1 MPQFRW
7 TLRILAAGLA
17 LTLTAVVPAYAQQ
30 GPPEGT
36 TFVYLNSAEI
46 IQSQP
51 EFAEMTRTF
60 DQEITDR
67 RTELQEQA
75 ATVDSMIQEYQQQE
89 SVLSPQAKA
98 QMQEEIRNR
107 QLALAN
113 RRQQMETELGNRQ
126 KELLAPILEQVGN
139 VIEEVRAERNYAMVF
154 DISTE
159 GVVAADPSL
168 DITELVKARIGGADT
183 ASTQP

>member
-1 MPQFRW
+1 MSQFRS
-7 TLRILAAGLA
+7 TMQVLAAGLIFA
-17 LTLTAVVPAYAQQ
+17 LVAAAPAFAQE
-30 GPPEGT
+30 GPPQGT

-60 DQEITDR
+60 DQEIADR

-75 ATVDSMIQEYQQQE
+75 AAVDSMIQEYQQQE
-89 SVLSPQAKA
+89 SVLSPQAKQ

-107 QLALAN
+107 QIALAN

-126 KELLAPILEQVGN
+126 QELLAPILEQVGN
-139 VIEEVRAERNYAMVF
+139 VIEAVRAERNYRMVF

-159 GVVAADPSL
+159 GVVAADPAL
-168 DITELVKARIGGADT
+168 DITELVKARIGGTGA
-183 ASTQP
+183 ASSQP